1 MGLIPVSRDRV
12 SLESYVILPSP
23 KLCFHSYIFTLKIL
37 FSNETRCNSPGLI
50 FAVPSIS
57 MTVIEDPEP
66 LKHEYVPEEV
76 IGRKSELENLDSSQN
91 LHLHG
96 PRGTGKT
103 LLARKLL
110 EELDGQKCFISCLE
124 HNTQYKILQELM
136 AQLSE
141 DIGTGYHTSELQ
153 RKFEEHTE
161 VLDVTVVLDELDL
174 LLLNDGDDL
183 LYFLSRLDTLSKII
197 TVSANTTEL
206 RENLEPRT
214 YSTLRPRRIHCEPYT
229 GEEIYR
235 MITDRASK
243 SLEKRSLHRNA
254 ATYIASKTQN
264 AELAITW
271 LKQAAEDADQ
281 AITEQTV
288 QNTKEEAFTAYVE
301 RRLEKLTQHHRQI
314 YRIIQESGRDSTV
327 NTGELYRRYQE
338 ISDEQG
344 LETVS
349 NRRISD
355 YLKQLEQLNLVESEY
370 HYGGPK
376 GKTRE
381 IRFNHP
387 L

>member
-1 MGLIPVSRDRV
+1 
-12 SLESYVILPSP
+12 
-23 KLCFHSYIFTLKIL
+23 
-37 FSNETRCNSPGLI
+37 
-50 FAVPSIS
+50 

-66 LKHEYVPEEV
+66 LKHEYMPEEV
-76 IGRKSELENLDSSQN
+76 IGRENEAELDSSQN

-110 EELDGQKCFISCLE
+110 EDLDGKTCYVSCLE
-124 HNTQYKILQELM
+124 HDTQYKVLQEVM

-161 VLDVTVVLDELDL
+161 VFDVTVVLDELDL

-183 LYFLSRLDTLSKII
+183 LYYLSRLNNLERII

-214 YSTLRPRRIHCEPYT
+214 YSTLRPHRIHCEPYT

-235 MITDRASK
+235 IITDRASK

-264 AELAITW
+264 AELALTW
-271 LKQAAEDADQ
+271 LKQAAQDTDQ

-288 QNTKEEAFTAYVE
+288 EDTWEEASTAYIE
-301 RRLEKLTQHHRQI
+301 RRLDKLTQHHRRI
-314 YRIIQESGRDSTV
+314 YRIIQESGQDSVV
-327 NTGELYRRYQE
+327 NTGDLYRQYQD
-338 ISDEQG
+338 ISQDQG

-370 HYGGPK
+370 HYGGQK
-376 GKTRE
+376 GKTRD
-381 IRFNHP
+381 IRICSDISN
-387 L
+387 

>member
-110 EELDGQKCFISCLE
+110 EDIDGRKCFISCLE

-183 LYFLSRLDTLSKII
+183 LYFLSRLDSLSKII
-197 TVSANTTEL
+197 TVSANTTKL
-206 RENLEPRT
+206 RENLEP
-214 YSTLRPRRIHCEPYT
+214 
-229 GEEIYR
+229 
-235 MITDRASK
+235 
-243 SLEKRSLHRNA
+243 
-254 ATYIASKTQN
+254 YIASKTQN